1 MKRGPILLLLQ
12 YATLGHTGM
21 FMFNFVVL
29 SVTIDLHNVLTA
41 HISETHLPIVSLNI
55 RELELILKRAVK
67 EKRISPS
74 TWEVEAQLPNAK
86 YYY

>member
-1 MKRGPILLLLQ
+1 MAPFCCCCN

-29 SVTIDLHNVLTA
+29 SVIIALHNVLTA
-41 HISETHLPIVSLNI
+41 HISESHLPIVSLNI